1 MEKIIIVWRF
11 KEDEKKARLRFRLR
25 EGRAVDVFHK
35 SNIIASLSDLDKFEI
50 NGELKPRV
58 TVYNEDLYDAIQ
70 SEKALVRKAYRKLG
84 EKGITINS
92 ANLEREIQSIL
103 TPEKRTPSKDK
114 TLIARLTRFVEDG
127 YRDGLFGDSRYK
139 HYRGSIGKLSRYLR
153 IHRKSHLPFDGMTA
167 DMLMDYRCFV
177 FDEFEY
183 VDEYPNIYEGL
194 KQRDIPTER
203 RKGNTVAG
211 EMRFLQG
218 FYTELEDRDEIEKSP
233 FRKLGAERRKAIM
246 RATYDD
252 PVFLRKEELKKLM
265 AVDVPESLKE
275 TKEAFI
281 LHCAIGFRIGDYQR
295 MTMDNVSVSP
305 EGIPYI
311 HYLPQ
316 KTKKKQSDNHEI
328 ETPLMRFALDI
339 IKRTRFQM
347 PILRYPSG
355 KSGYNKKIKQLLD
368 FAGIDRK
375 VAVYDEKA
383 GENKYLPL
391 HEVGSSKL
399 ARKTHVDLMN
409 KVQVDIYA
417 AGLHKQGSKAV
428 QRYTKMELKDRF
440 ALMCAAFGEEQY
452 KVNQKLEVVEKKI
465 NKK

>member
-218 FYTELEDRDEIEKSP
+218 FYTELEDRDEIDKSP

>member
-139 HYRGSIGKLSRYLR
+139 HYRGSIGKFSRYLR

-218 FYTELEDRDEIEKSP
+218 FYTELEDRDEIDKSP

>member
-153 IHRKSHLPFDGMTA
+153 IHRKSHLPFDVMTA

-218 FYTELEDRDEIEKSP
+218 FYTELEDRDEIDKSP

>member
-218 FYTELEDRDEIEKSP
+218 FYTELEDRDEIDKSP

-311 HYLPQ
+311 YYLPQ

>member
-139 HYRGSIGKLSRYLR
+139 HYRGSIGKFSRYLR
-153 IHRKSHLPFDGMTA
+153 IHRKSHLPFDVMTA

-218 FYTELEDRDEIEKSP
+218 FYTELEDRDEIDKSP

>member
-139 HYRGSIGKLSRYLR
+139 HHRGSIGKLSRYLR

-218 FYTELEDRDEIEKSP
+218 FYTELEDRDEIDKSP

-339 IKRTRFQM
+339 IKRTQFQM

>member
-84 EKGITINS
+84 EKEITINS

-218 FYTELEDRDEIEKSP
+218 FYTELEDRDEIDKSP

>member
-218 FYTELEDRDEIEKSP
+218 FYTELEDRDEIDKSP

-375 VAVYDEKA
+375 VAVFDEKA

-452 KVNQKLEVVEKKI
+452 KVNQKLEVVEKKT
-465 NKK
+465 KKK

>member
-218 FYTELEDRDEIEKSP
+218 FYTELEDRDEIDKSP

-339 IKRTRFQM
+339 IKRTQFQM

-391 HEVGSSKL
+391 YEVGSSKL

-452 KVNQKLEVVEKKI
+452 KVNQKLEVVEKKT
-465 NKK
+465 KKK

>member
-218 FYTELEDRDEIEKSP
+218 FYTELEDRDEIDKSP

-339 IKRTRFQM
+339 IKRTRFQI

>member
-218 FYTELEDRDEIEKSP
+218 FYTELEDRDEIDKSP

-281 LHCAIGFRIGDYQR
+281 LHCAIGLRIGDYQR

-339 IKRTRFQM
+339 IKRTQFQM

-355 KSGYNKKIKQLLD
+355 KSGYNKKIKQLLEVT
-368 FAGIDRK
+368 GIDRK
-375 VAVYDEKA
+375 VAVFDEKA

-452 KVNQKLEVVEKKI
+452 KVNQKLEVVEKKT
-465 NKK
+465 KKK